1 MRTSKTL
8 LVTTGFLFAQFIFS
22 QNIPQLTE
30 KDSIVKSTW
39 IFGLGFNAVD
49 DAGSE
54 FLDVFNFKDNWNVVP
69 FPSRLSIGRYF
80 ESGFGLEAI
89 ASYNRYQTGKIAD
102 DVVITDPIDYYAF
115 DVRASYDLN
124 QILGETGFF
133 DPYVGIG
140 LGYTDANNRGRGT
153 YNATVGFRAWFTN
166 RFGLDINSTGKWA
179 MKTEVGVTNH
189 LQHALGAVYRFGTE
203 KGLSKKGEEKLA
215 LIQEM
220 EQEQQRVN
228 DSIAEAQRAEEEAR
242 LLAQELERQKENE
255 RLAAEEKAQRE
266 AENTQKTKLLNLQ
279 NQIDGL
285 GKVYFSYNSSFLSV
299 SDKKL
304 LDKLIL
310 ILQENPDLKIEVSGH
325 SDARGSEKYNLWL
338 SERRMVRT
346 VEYLI
351 AKGVPQSQIV
361 KAALGETQLVNDC
374 GDGVP
379 CSEAKHK
386 KNRRSQFRIVSD

>member
-1 MRTSKTL
+1 
-8 LVTTGFLFAQFIFS
+8 
-22 QNIPQLTE
+22 
-30 KDSIVKSTW
+30 
-39 IFGLGFNAVD
+39 LGFNAVD

-54 FLDVFNFKDNWNVVP
+54 FLDVFNFKDNWNAVP

-124 QILGETGFF
+124 QILG
-133 DPYVGIG
+133 
-140 LGYTDANNRGRGT
+140 
-153 YNATVGFRAWFTN
+153 
-166 RFGLDINSTGKWA
+166 
-179 MKTEVGVTNH
+179 
-189 LQHALGAVYRFGTE
+189 VYRFGTE

-255 RLAAEEKAQRE
+255 RLAAEEKAQTE

-386 KNRRSQFRIVSD
+386 KNRRSQFRILNY